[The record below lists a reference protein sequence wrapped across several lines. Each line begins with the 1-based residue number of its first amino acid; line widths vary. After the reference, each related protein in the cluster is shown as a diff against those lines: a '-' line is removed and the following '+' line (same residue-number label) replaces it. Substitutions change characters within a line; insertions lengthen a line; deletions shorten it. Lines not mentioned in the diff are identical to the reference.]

1 MIFDT
6 LPVLRI
12 TDRLDSPNTGGNQDN
27 TSISGVMTRV
37 VVTAPDGTLLL
48 GTTVFGLV
56 LVRRRSQIG
65 QWASVGSR

>member
-48 GTTVFGLV
+48 GATVFGLAWFAV
-56 LVRRRSQIG
+56 ALKL
-65 QWASVGSR
+65 ASGLR